1 MKLPV
6 YFLTVAAIVLFSACA
21 ETTRFPVSSLAPAAE
36 IKAKTKVDNNNN
48 NVITVEAR
56 NLASPERIDPSST
69 AYVLWI
75 ETKDNQIKNLGQLV
89 NENAETATLTTIT
102 PYDFK
107 ELFITAEER
116 GNVNTP
122 SGTEI
127 SRVAVNI
134 PSTTTAADG
143 TEYDYESAPND
154 DTRTPTDVNRTTDDD
169 RFRNSSD
176 TLRTW

>member
-1 MKLPV
+1 M
-6 YFLTVAAIVLFSACA
+6 YFLTVAAIFLFSACA

-75 ETKDNQIKNLGQLV
+75 ETNDNQIKNLGQLI

-102 PYDFK
+102 PFDFK
-107 ELFITAEER
+107 ELFITAESS
-116 GNVNTP
+116 GSVNTP

-127 SRVAVNI
+127 SRVAVNL
-134 PSTTTAADG
+134 PSNTAATD
-143 TEYDYESAPND
+143 EVDYD
-154 DTRTPTDVNRTTDDD
+154 
-169 RFRNSSD
+169 
-176 TLRTW
+176 

>member
-6 YFLTVAAIVLFSACA
+6 YLLTVAAIFLFSACA
-21 ETTRFPVSSLAPAAE
+21 ETTRFPISSLAPAAE

-75 ETKDNQIKNLGQLV
+75 ETDDNQIRNLGQLI

-107 ELFITAEER
+107 EMFITAEAR
-116 GNVNTP
+116 GNVSTP

-134 PSTTTAADG
+134 PSNTATGDDV
-143 TEYDYESAPND
+143 DYEFENTPRND
-154 DTRTPTDVNRTTDDD
+154 NTTPTDNNRTTEDE
-169 RFRNSSD
+169 RYRNSSD